1 VAPKKQ
7 TIKKSALVPT
17 VLISGGAGFI
27 GSHLAESLLSNDA
40 RVIVLDNYKT
50 GKDTHIKHLLNS
62 PNFAF
67 YNVDINAGIPDE
79 IESVDYI
86 IHLAGLEEY
95 SYSKELVNLDSL
107 LTNSSGTK
115 NLLDLARASGAKF
128 LLVSTVDVYQG
139 KMSQIDLSKYFGG
152 NNFDENKFSLTEAKR
167 FAEAIVWEYFKK
179 HDVDA
184 RIVRIPEVY
193 GPRMSLEASGSLGG
207 YLKSIIEGTEISIY
221 GDGFEKEYYLF
232 VTDVVSGLIKA
243 LFGPN
248 TKGNIYSLVPD
259 SPISSLELAY
269 FVRKMADRE
278 INVQFKPRIGDAPL
292 QVRLPDTFNLKDIDW
307 KCKVDLEQGVRK
319 TLEWFG
325 YSVNRNSFK
334 PAKFIQQ
341 KIDGPS
347 RVAQKASVEE
357 FTAEPKREYQEKPKE
372 ELFSLVG
379 VAQDAAEP
387 VNTFIPKRKK
397 KIFFPKLSLHGMFSK
412 DSFSPVSNIPLKVM
426 AVVIS
431 ALCVFVALPLGSLF
445 ISASSGVKSLQKI
458 QTSISQLNSKAA
470 AVESEKA
477 LSSFKTA
484 RKSLS
489 TIKWIF
495 VLLQKK
501 EEFASYQGLL
511 NSLVY
516 FSEAVNNIGAALTPA
531 ESIMEVFKPNTSS
544 SYDQNVIDQIQL
556 EISKAQRAS
565 RLAEAEAIKVNPQK
579 LHARIATKFELY
591 KKSLS
596 DIQNALLL
604 ASSLVSNA
612 SSIVG
617 SGEEKNY
624 IVWFQNS
631 NEIRPTGGFIGSYG
645 IIKVDK
651 GKLKEVVI
659 DDIYNPDG
667 QVDLRNIVTSPP
679 KPIIDYLA
687 EKKLYLRNSN
697 WDPDFTKAAKEFDDL
712 YFKITGNKIDGYIAV
727 DLPFVKNI
735 LNVVGPV
742 FLAAYNEEIN
752 ADNLYE
758 RSQFH
763 SDFNYENGSDQKR
776 SFLTILGS
784 KLLERL
790 FTLPK
795 DKFPILLTEIGNSLE
810 QKHLLVYFMNN
821 QFNAFLKEK
830 GWDGSLVQTQK
841 DYLYVVNSNLGGT
854 KANYYVKNKIG
865 YEIVSMTRDGMLRA
879 NVYLD
884 YDHTGKDSAWPG
896 GPYKDYVRVLTQN
909 GTKLTGAKI
918 VRDAQTEEDVFKN
931 VVIAK
936 EGQYNSFELAF
947 TLEPAKKIRV
957 VISYDLP
964 QELSV
969 TKESGDYNLL
979 WQKQPGTNGDQYSF
993 VFNPPFGMLVQNY
1006 SENLKLE
1013 NNTIKSEGTIQ
1024 TNSDYF
1030 IKLQ

>member
-1 VAPKKQ
+1 MAPKKQ

-27 GSHLAESLLSNDA
+27 GSHLAETLLSNDA

-50 GKDTHIKHLLNS
+50 GNDAHIKHLLSN

-128 LLVSTVDVYQG
+128 LLVSTIDVYQG
-139 KMSQIDLSKYFGG
+139 KLSQLDLGKYFGG
-152 NNFDENKFSLTEAKR
+152 DNFDENKFSLIEAKR

-179 HDVDA
+179 HDIDA

-193 GPRMSLEASGSLGG
+193 GPRMNLESSGSLGG
-207 YLKSIIEGTEISIY
+207 YLKSIIEGSEITIY

-232 VTDVVSGLIKA
+232 ITDVVSGLTKA
-243 LFGPN
+243 LFGPD

-278 INVQFKPRIGDAPL
+278 VNVQFKPRIGDAPL
-292 QVRLPDTFNLKDIDW
+292 QIRFPDVFNLKNIDW
-307 KCKVDLEQGVRK
+307 RCKVDLGEGVRR
-319 TLEWFG
+319 TLEWLG
-325 YSVNRNSFK
+325 YSVNHNSFK

-341 KIDGPS
+341 KIDAITAT
-347 RVAQKASVEE
+347 AQEAYRNE
-357 FTAEPKREYQEKPKE
+357 PKE
-372 ELFSLVG
+372 ELSSLAG
-379 VAQDAAEP
+379 VSQEGITQNTAELVKVP
-387 VNTFIPKRKK
+387 VPEKK
-397 KIFFPKLSLHGMFSK
+397 KKGFFPVIVFPKINLFGKFSSAAIK
-412 DSFSPVSNIPLKVM
+412 IT

-431 ALCVFVALPLGSLF
+431 ALCVFVALPLVTLY
-445 ISASSGVKSLQKI
+445 ISANNGVKSLQKI
-458 QTSISQLNSKAA
+458 QDSISKLDSRTAV
-470 AVESEKA
+470 VESGKA
-477 LSSFKTA
+477 VSSFTRAK
-484 RKSLS
+484 KSLS
-489 TIKWIF
+489 DIKWVF

-501 EEFASYQGLL
+501 DNFVSYQGLL
-511 NSLVY
+511 NSLEY
-516 FSEAVNNIGAALTPA
+516 FSEAVDSIGTALPLTNNILEILRPDTTT
-531 ESIMEVFKPNTSS
+531 F
-544 SYDQNVIDQIQL
+544 YDQNVVDQIQL
-556 EISKAQRAS
+556 KISNAQRAS
-565 RLAEAEAIKVNPQK
+565 GLAEAEAARVNPQK
-579 LHARIATKFELY
+579 IPADVAAKFVVY
-591 KKSLS
+591 RKSLS
-596 DIQNALLL
+596 DIQNALVL
-604 ASSLVSNA
+604 ASSLISNA
-612 SSIVG
+612 SDIIG
-617 SGEEKNY
+617 SGGEKNY

-645 IIKVDK
+645 IIKIDN
-651 GKLKEVVI
+651 GKLKEVTI

-679 KPIIDYLA
+679 KPIIDYLG

-697 WDPDFTKAAKEFDDL
+697 WSPDFPQAAKEFDDL

-735 LNVVGPV
+735 LSVVGPV

-752 ADNLYE
+752 AGNLYE
-758 RSQFH
+758 RTQFH
-763 SDFNYENGSDQKR
+763 SDFNYKDGSDQKR
-776 SFLTILGS
+776 SFLSILGS
-784 KLLERL
+784 KLLEKL
-790 FTLPK
+790 FSLPK
-795 DKFPILLTEIGNSLE
+795 DKFPVLLTEIGNSLE
-810 QKHLLVYFMNN
+810 QKHLLLYFMNN
-821 QFNAFLKEK
+821 QFDAFLKEK
-830 GWDGSLVQTQK
+830 GWDGSLAQTQK
-841 DYLYVVNSNLGGT
+841 DYLYVVNANLGGT

-865 YEIVSMTRDGMLRA
+865 YEISSMTRDGLLRA

-884 YDHTGKDSAWPG
+884 YDHTGKDAAWPG

-918 VRDAQTEEDVFKN
+918 IRDGQAEEDIFKD

-936 EGQYNSFELAF
+936 EGQYNSFEMAF
-947 TLEPAKKIRV
+947 TLEPGKKVRIV
-957 VISYDLP
+957 VSYDLP

-969 TKESGDYNLL
+969 TKESGNYNLL
-979 WQKQPGTNGDQYSF
+979 WQKQPGTDGDQYSF
-993 VFNPPFGMLVQNY
+993 VFNPPFGMLVQSY

-1013 NNTIKSEGTIQ
+1013 NNTVKSEGTIQ